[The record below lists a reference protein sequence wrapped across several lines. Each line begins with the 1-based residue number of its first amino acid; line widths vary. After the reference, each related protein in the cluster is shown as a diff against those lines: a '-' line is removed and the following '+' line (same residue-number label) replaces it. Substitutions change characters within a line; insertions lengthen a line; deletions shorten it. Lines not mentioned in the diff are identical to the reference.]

1 MVDIK
6 LLKNICETPGAPGF
20 ESRVRNLVFK
30 EIENCVDDINID
42 NMGNV
47 IALKKGNK

>member
-20 ESRVRNLVFK
+20 ENRVRNLVFK

-42 NMGNV
+42 NM
-47 IALKKGNK
+47 